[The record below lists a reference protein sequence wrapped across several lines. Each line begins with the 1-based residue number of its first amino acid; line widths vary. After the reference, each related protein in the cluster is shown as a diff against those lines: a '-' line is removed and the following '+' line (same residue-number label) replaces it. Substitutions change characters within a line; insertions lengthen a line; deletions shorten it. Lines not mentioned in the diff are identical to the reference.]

1 MTDKQIII
9 DGCDVSECL
18 FYQSNFEEDYDVKI
32 KHFCSNWH
40 NSCESANNSNCY
52 FKQLA
57 RKTQECE
64 ELKKAN
70 QHIDTN
76 RQCKGSKLKRIEEL
90 ISDCETGYTD
100 EFIQKIYGIIQ
111 EPEPTVNDY
120 SITDRYRKALK
131 EIEEY
136 INSQGINHKWNMYI
150 QRFRSGI
157 LDIINKAKDGN

>member
-1 MTDKQIII
+1 M
-9 DGCDVSECL
+9 DGMDYCEECEREHR
-18 FYQSNFEEDYDVKI
+18 EEVK
-32 KHFCSNWH
+32 
-40 NSCESANNSNCY
+40 ELME
-52 FKQLA
+52 QLKA
-57 RKTQECE
+57 KTQECE

-120 SITDRYRKALK
+120 SITDRYRKALE
-131 EIEEY
+131 EIEGIAKNFGSYAAWQEQR
-136 INSQGINHKWNMYI
+136 INK
-150 QRFRSGI
+150 I
-157 LDIINKAKDGN
+157 LDIINKAKGEE